1 MTFATYPSLA
11 GRTVFVSGG
20 ATGIGADIVRAFASH
35 HAHVAFV
42 DVQRREGEATVAAVK
57 AEGGTALFLACD
69 VTDIPALQARIAE
82 ARAKLGPIAVLVNN
96 AANDERH
103 AVADVT
109 ADYWD
114 RAQNVNLRHHFFA
127 AQAVH
132 PQMCELGHGSII
144 NLSSIAWRGAAEMP
158 AYATAKAGVI
168 GLTHALA
175 RAFGSDNIRVNAIE
189 PGAVMTDRQRRLWY
203 KTPESIDAIVKR
215 QAIKSDAHRR
225 GHRAHGALSRRRR
238 QPHGHQAVDHRRCG
252 ASMNEIAKALQPEA
266 RGQAFAFGLNPYGLT
281 YHLGLQGAGGPR
293 ANPRGAGLDG
303 FIAIATELGAS
314 VLEIYDPWL
323 RALSDDE
330 LRALR
335 DRLAGLGMI
344 PIVSSG
350 LMMGPFESAL
360 RSARILDAKVIRHGL
375 TTVLCGDRH
384 ALGDK
389 WKELVAEV
397 RAALAERGPRAADE
411 GRVLA
416 IENHQDFGSDELA
429 EFCETTSRGRHLPR
443 HRQHISRGRGA
454 ARLRPPRRVAMCGT
468 CT

>member
-1 MTFATYPSLA
+1 
-11 GRTVFVSGG
+11 
-20 ATGIGADIVRAFASH
+20 
-35 HAHVAFV
+35 
-42 DVQRREGEATVAAVK
+42 
-57 AEGGTALFLACD
+57 
-69 VTDIPALQARIAE
+69 
-82 ARAKLGPIAVLVNN
+82 
-96 AANDERH
+96 
-103 AVADVT
+103 
-109 ADYWD
+109 
-114 RAQNVNLRHHFFA
+114 
-127 AQAVH
+127 
-132 PQMCELGHGSII
+132 
-144 NLSSIAWRGAAEMP
+144 
-158 AYATAKAGVI
+158 
-168 GLTHALA
+168 
-175 RAFGSDNIRVNAIE
+175 
-189 PGAVMTDRQRRLWY
+189 
-203 KTPESIDAIVKR
+203 
-215 QAIKSDAHRR
+215 
-225 GHRAHGALSRRRR
+225 
-238 QPHGHQAVDHRRCG
+238 
-252 ASMNEIAKALQPEA
+252 MNEIAKALQPEA

-293 ANPRGAGLDG
+293 ANPKGAGLEG

-335 DRLAGLGMI
+335 DRLAGFGMT

-389 WKELVAEV
+389 WKELVAQV

-429 EFCETTSRGRHLPR
+429 EFCETTRGSASASTPATHFPWPRRRSTSSAASSAMCARASESLSGAVHRRGLSPGALR
-443 HRQHISRGRGA
+443 HRRRPVPMAAMLDILAAQGRKLGAVLEPGALEARHVRFLRPEWWRFYAPKSAPALAACLAAARFNRLADEADYRTPWERGDDAAIADDELDMIRRSARTCARSASAIKIWRLRMTKEASGKIAFVTGSGRGLGRVMA
-454 ARLRPPRRVAMCGT
+454 DRLAEPARTWRSMTSPGPRPQNMARRPISTPWPR
-468 CT
+468 